1 MLYLRCNSTET
12 LRGMLK
18 LYDSRN
24 KDILDQVAIAELI
37 CYPGKVCAINSP
49 FDSKQWPSC
58 SFLFLIF
65 MPAENLRSNLPFVT
79 EVRDFLRL
87 VDTSDRKMAKP
98 SYAEQLRRQGKLP
111 RAEEQQATYS
121 I

>member
-1 MLYLRCNSTET
+1 MA
-12 LRGMLK
+12 
-18 LYDSRN
+18 
-24 KDILDQVAIAELI
+24 ILFFSVS
-37 CYPGKVCAINSP
+37 N
-49 FDSKQWPSC
+49 
-58 SFLFLIF
+58 F
-65 MPAENLRSNLPFVT
+65 MPAENLRSNFPFVP

-87 VDTSDRKMAKP
+87 PDTSDRKVAKS